1 MGIVF
6 RDKLDG
12 IGSEQLTGG
21 FFDGW
26 PNPPSPST
34 FLKLLEQSYAIELA
48 IDEQTGNVVGF
59 IQAISDGVLSAYV
72 PLLEVLP
79 EYKGQGI
86 GSELTQRMLQ
96 RLQGLYMI
104 DLLCDPDVQTFYE
117 KQGMQR
123 STGMSIRHY
132 SNQAGHIDNKQN
144 D

>member
-59 IQAISDGVLSAYV
+59 IQAISDGILSAYV

-86 GSELTQRMLQ
+86 GSELNSACFSVYR
-96 RLQGLYMI
+96 GYI
-104 DLLCDPDVQTFYE
+104 
-117 KQGMQR
+117 
-123 STGMSIRHY
+123 
-132 SNQAGHIDNKQN
+132 
-144 D
+144 